1 MRILAPFGAS
11 LAAAALLLAGCAA
24 PATQPAAP
32 SADNLAA
39 ACSAKGGAIQP
50 VGKAQIPTCVT
61 PYADA
66 GKACTDKS
74 QCQGAC
80 VLEGN
85 LEPQGDVSGTCQKTD
100 RQFGCY
106 AKVVNGKATAAICV
120 D

>member
-1 MRILAPFGAS
+1 MRIPALA
-11 LAAAALLLAGCAA
+11 LTAAIALLSAACAPSA
-24 PATQPAAP
+24 EPAAP
-32 SADNLAA
+32 SAETLAA
-39 ACSAKGGAIQP
+39 ACAAKGGAIQP
-50 VGKAQIPTCVT
+50 VGKAQVPTCVI

-85 LEPQGDVSGTCQKTD
+85 LETQGEVTGACQKTN

-106 AKVVNGKATAAICV
+106 AKVVKGKATTAICV

>member
-1 MRILAPFGAS
+1 MRILALTAAFL
-11 LAAAALLLAGCAA
+11 LAACAPTAQQAA
-24 PATQPAAP
+24 QPAP
-32 SADNLAA
+32 SANALAS
-39 ACSAKGGAIQP
+39 ACAAKGGSIRP
-50 VGKAQIPTCVT
+50 VGKAQIPVCVT

-85 LEPQGDVSGTCQKTD
+85 LEAQGPVTGACQKTD

-106 AKVVNGKATAAICV
+106 AKVVDGKATATICV